1 MDRVAAG
8 QVKARHIL
16 IRPKLDSTD
25 LKRAHLE
32 ADTVARLWRAGAP
45 FDSLAKKHHDY
56 AAKEE
61 TSILDPMPRDSLP
74 ESYQRAFAGKAAN
87 EIIIFEIP
95 DPQRGIPK
103 VVIAQLVSSN
113 PGGEY
118 QLKEMRELVRNRLAE
133 EGGVRRYLDLLRK
146 RAYVSI
152 RLDQP
157 VPGHSS
163 ER

>member
-1 MDRVAAG
+1 Y
-8 QVKARHIL
+8 
-16 IRPKLDSTD
+16 
-25 LKRAHLE
+25 
-32 ADTVARLWRAGAP
+32 
-45 FDSLAKKHHDY
+45 Y
-56 AAKEE
+56 ATKEE
-61 TSILDPMPRDSLP
+61 TSILDHMPRDSLA
-74 ESYQRAFAGKAAN
+74 ESYLFFFKQKTAY

-103 VVIAQLVSSN
+103 VVIAQLLSSN